1 MSCDDGSHNF
11 TSRYYALNALAGT
24 RRFAS
29 VTMRSFL
36 RSPEDRSLRIS
47 HLLHGKRVFITGSFQ
62 GIGLGIANV
71 FAREGASVV
80 LHGLGDET
88 VVASAEIQVKSA
100 GAVKVESF
108 VSDLKDPLATEK
120 MIEQILAHG
129 PIDILVNNAG
139 IQHTARVDQMPRDKW
154 NEIIAVN
161 LSSYFDTMRLLLP
174 QMAIRGYG
182 RVINIASV
190 HGLVASVAK
199 SPYVA
204 AKHGVIGLTKV
215 AALEYA
221 SFGNRES
228 GGITVNAICPGWVET
243 ALIQPQ
249 VQARVDKFGGDRTAG
264 VADLLS
270 EKQPSARMSSPQDIG
285 ELALSLCGI
294 SAHNITGTS
303 IPIDGGWTAQ

>member
-1 MSCDDGSHNF
+1 MN
-11 TSRYYALNALAGT
+11 
-24 RRFAS
+24 
-29 VTMRSFL
+29 
-36 RSPEDRSLRIS
+36 
-47 HLLHGKRVFITGSFQ
+47 GKRVFITGSFQ
-62 GIGLGIANV
+62 GIGLGIATV

-88 VVASAEIQVKSA
+88 VVANAETQVKSA
-100 GAVKVESF
+100 GAAKVESF
-108 VSDLKDPLATEK
+108 VSDLKDSLATEK
-120 MIEQILAHG
+120 MIAQILEGG

-139 IQHTARVDQMPRDKW
+139 IQHTATVDQMPREKW

-174 QMAIRGYG
+174 PMAARGYG

-221 SFGNRES
+221 SSGSRES

-249 VQARVDKFGGDRTAG
+249 VQARVEKFGGDHLAG
-264 VADLLS
+264 IADLLS
-270 EKQPSARMSSPQDIG
+270 EKQPSGRMSSPLDIG
-285 ELALSLCGI
+285 ELALSLCGN
-294 SAHNITGTS
+294 SAHNITGAS